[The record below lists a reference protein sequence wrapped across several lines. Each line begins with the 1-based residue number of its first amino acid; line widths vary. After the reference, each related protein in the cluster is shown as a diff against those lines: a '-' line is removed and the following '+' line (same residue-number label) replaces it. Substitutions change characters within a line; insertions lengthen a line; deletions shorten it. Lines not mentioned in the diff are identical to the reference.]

1 MVIFNSYVKLP
12 EGNIL
17 WYIMV
22 NDIIIY
28 CNIKPGFIF
37 IHQQKS
43 YGPWYHPFS
52 WRCFFLDSGT
62 PRYIPGDPPFQRYAA
77 ALRTEQRL
85 SFSMAHCIEIDSIF
99 PAKKTH
105 SNLKIS
111 SFLWDFPWRTV
122 NVISRWS
129 TVDASWIHDIRNMPC
144 APRHWWCH
152 LEHLTLSTT
161 TESFACRGLQ
171 GLRRGEQNGERSNKT
186 WTCQWFFS
194 GDKYMF

>member
-1 MVIFNSYVKLP
+1 MVSPLFMAVFFFFGLRDSQVHP
-12 EGNIL
+12 
-17 WYIMV
+17 W
-22 NDIIIY
+22 
-28 CNIKPGFIF
+28 
-37 IHQQKS
+37 
-43 YGPWYHPFS
+43 GPTVPALCSCLTHWTAIE
-52 WRCFFLDSGT
+52 FFHGPLYRNRFD
-62 PRYIPGDPPFQRYAA
+62 
-77 ALRTEQRL
+77 
-85 SFSMAHCIEIDSIF
+85 F
-99 PAKKTH
+99 PSEKTH